1 MQNAP
6 LPSVNASKAANL
18 PKVNT
23 NPGAGSSNDA
33 FKQAL
38 SQQLEQRQTMKNAE
52 TRTAE
57 RQATAKPARQEQ
69 PIDHSAPSKPAEH
82 ATRAS
87 NADQKDTPKSA
98 NNDVNERAASDA
110 EAAHAADPVA
120 DMLALVA
127 AFNQR
132 TDASAASADADAAL
146 AGAGGTAASAVDA
159 ATLAALTA
167 AEACTNTAEQLPDTE
182 FQAALGRAADTL
194 PAASSADAE
203 APLTA
208 GSADTETLPAADSAD
223 TDTPPAAGS
232 ADAASTPI
240 PLRAELAGD
249 AAPAKH
255 AQGTSRPAVDAKT
268 DASADPATASATPH
282 APGTA
287 LPPKVEAGSFG
298 QQLVTAGARAD
309 AHAEADAALAAKD
322 AASAT
327 PATLAAA
334 GAAPGANAPELSRV
348 ATPATTLYSRVGTPA
363 WDQQLGQKVIFMAA
377 GGEQSATMELNP
389 PDLGSLQVVL
399 SVNKDQAT
407 AAFTSAAPEVRQ
419 ALEAA
424 LPRLREMMGE
434 AGITLGNATV
444 SSGAG
449 QQAADQRAGNSDGN
463 RGGSGRGGVAGDDD
477 GAEVARTVTTRR
489 LPSGAVDTFA

>member
-18 PKVNT
+18 PKVNP

-69 PIDHSAPSKPAEH
+69 PIDHGAPSKPVEH
-82 ATRAS
+82 ATRAA
-87 NADQKDTPKSA
+87 NADQKDAPKSA
-98 NNDVNERAASDA
+98 NNDVNTDVNERAASDA

-146 AGAGGTAASAVDA
+146 ATAGGAAAGAVDA

-167 AEACTNTAEQLPDTE
+167 AEASTDTAEQLPDTE
-182 FQAALGRAADTL
+182 FQAALGRAA
-194 PAASSADAE
+194 
-203 APLTA
+203 APL
-208 GSADTETLPAADSAD
+208 PVADS
-223 TDTPPAAGS
+223 T
-232 ADAASTPI
+232 DAASTPI
-240 PLRAELAGD
+240 PPRAELAGD

-255 AQGTSRPAVDAKT
+255 AQGTSRPAVEAKT
-268 DASADPATASATPH
+268 DASADPAATSATPH
-282 APGTA
+282 APGTE

-298 QQLVTAGARAD
+298 QQLATAGARAD
-309 AHAEADAALAAKD
+309 AHAEADAALAARD

-389 PDLGSLQVVL
+389 PDLGPLQVVL

-449 QQAADQRAGNSDGN
+449 QQAADQRAGSSDGN
-463 RGGSGRGGVAGDDD
+463 RHGSGRGGVAGDD

>member
-52 TRTAE
+52 ARSAE
-57 RQATAKPARQEQ
+57 RQATAKPARPEQ
-69 PIDHSAPSKPAEH
+69 PIDHSAPPKPAEH
-82 ATRAS
+82 ATRAA
-87 NADQKDTPKSA
+87 NADQKDAPKSA
-98 NNDVNERAASDA
+98 NNDAKNDVNERAASDA

-146 AGAGGTAASAVDA
+146 AGAGGAAASAVDA

-167 AEACTNTAEQLPDTE
+167 AEAGTGTGTAEPLPDTE
-182 FQAALGRAADTL
+182 FQAALGRAADTV
-194 PAASSADAE
+194 
-203 APLTA
+203 
-208 GSADTETLPAADSAD
+208 
-223 TDTPPAAGS
+223 PAAGS
-232 ADAASTPI
+232 ADADSNLI
-240 PLRAELAGD
+240 PLRAELAGN
-249 AAPAKH
+249 AAPDKH
-255 AQGTSRPAVDAKT
+255 LQGTTRPIVEAKVDAPT
-268 DASADPATASATPH
+268 DLAAASATER
-282 APGTA
+282 APGTE
-287 LPPKVEAGSFG
+287 LPPKVEAGNFS
-298 QQLVTAGARAD
+298 QQLATAGTRVDART
-309 AHAEADAALAAKD
+309 EADAALAAKD

-334 GAAPGANAPELSRV
+334 SAPPGANAPEL
-348 ATPATTLYSRVGTPA
+348 AKLAAPATTLYSRVGTPA

-389 PDLGSLQVVL
+389 PDLGPLQVVL

-434 AGITLGNATV
+434 AGITLGNATI

-463 RGGSGRGGVAGDDD
+463 RRGSGRGGVAGDD

>member
-52 TRTAE
+52 ARSAE
-57 RQATAKPARQEQ
+57 RQATAKPARPEQ
-69 PIDHSAPSKPAEH
+69 PIDHSAPPKPAEH
-82 ATRAS
+82 ATRAA
-87 NADQKDTPKSA
+87 NADQKDAPKSA
-98 NNDVNERAASDA
+98 NNDAKNDVNERAASDA

-146 AGAGGTAASAVDA
+146 AGAGGAAASAVDA

-167 AEACTNTAEQLPDTE
+167 AEAGTGTGTAEPLPDTE
-182 FQAALGRAADTL
+182 FQAALGRAADTV
-194 PAASSADAE
+194 
-203 APLTA
+203 
-208 GSADTETLPAADSAD
+208 
-223 TDTPPAAGS
+223 PAAGS
-232 ADAASTPI
+232 ADADSNLI
-240 PLRAELAGD
+240 PLRAELAGK
-249 AAPAKH
+249 AAPDKH
-255 AQGTSRPAVDAKT
+255 LQGTTRPIVEAKVDAPT
-268 DASADPATASATPH
+268 DLAAASATER
-282 APGTA
+282 APGTE
-287 LPPKVEAGSFG
+287 LPPKVEAGNFS
-298 QQLVTAGARAD
+298 QQLATAGTRVDART
-309 AHAEADAALAAKD
+309 EADAALAAKD

-334 GAAPGANAPELSRV
+334 SAPPGANAPEL
-348 ATPATTLYSRVGTPA
+348 AKLAAPATTLYSRVGTPA

-389 PDLGSLQVVL
+389 PDLGPLQVVL

-434 AGITLGNATV
+434 AGITLGNATI

-463 RGGSGRGGVAGDDD
+463 RRGSGRGGVAGDD

>member
-18 PKVNT
+18 PKVNP
-23 NPGAGSSNDA
+23 NPGAVSSNDA

-52 TRTAE
+52 TRAAE
-57 RQATAKPARQEQ
+57 RQSATAKAARQEK
-69 PIDHSAPSKPAEH
+69 PIDRSAQPKPAEH
-82 ATRAS
+82 ATRAG
-87 NADQKDTPKSA
+87 NADQKDAPKSA
-98 NNDVNERAASDA
+98 NNDAKNDVNERVASDA

-132 TDASAASADADAAL
+132 TDAGAASADADTAI
-146 AGAGGTAASAVDA
+146 AGGGGAAANAVDA

-167 AEACTNTAEQLPDTE
+167 AEASTDTAEPLPDTE
-182 FQAALGRAADTL
+182 FHAALDRAADT
-194 PAASSADAE
+194 A
-203 APLTA
+203 
-208 GSADTETLPAADSAD
+208 
-223 TDTPPAAGS
+223 PAAGG
-232 ADAASTPI
+232 ADADSNLI
-240 PLRAELAGD
+240 PLRAELAGN
-249 AAPAKH
+249 AAPDKHLQGATRPIVEAK
-255 AQGTSRPAVDAKT
+255 VDT
-268 DASADPATASATPH
+268 PTDPAAANATRH
-282 APGTA
+282 VPGTE
-287 LPPKVEAGSFG
+287 LPPKVEAGNFG
-298 QQLVTAGARAD
+298 QQLATVGTRAD
-309 AHAEADAALAAKD
+309 ARTEADAALAAKD

-334 GAAPGANAPELSRV
+334 SAAPGANAPELAKV
-348 ATPATTLYSRVGTPA
+348 AAPATTLYSRVGTPA

-389 PDLGSLQVVL
+389 PDLGPLQVVL

-424 LPRLREMMGE
+424 LPKLREMMSE
-434 AGITLGNATV
+434 AGIALGNATV
-444 SSGAG
+444 SSGAE
-449 QQAADQRAGNSDGN
+449 QQAAGQRAGNSDGDGN
-463 RGGSGRGGVAGDDD
+463 RSGNRHGSGRGGVAGDD
-477 GAEVARTVTTRR
+477 GAEVVRTVTTRR

>member
-52 TRTAE
+52 TRAAE
-57 RQATAKPARQEQ
+57 RQATTKTARQEQ
-69 PIDHSAPSKPAEH
+69 PIDHSAPPKPAEH
-82 ATRAS
+82 ARRA
-87 NADQKDTPKSA
+87 AGAGQKDAPKSA
-98 NNDVNERAASDA
+98 NNDAKNDVNERAASDA

-120 DMLALVA
+120 DMLTLVA

-146 AGAGGTAASAVDA
+146 AGAGGAAASAVDA
-159 ATLAALTA
+159 ATLAVLTA
-167 AEACTNTAEQLPDTE
+167 AEAGTDTAEQLPDTE
-182 FQAALGRAADTL
+182 FQAALGSAADTL

-203 APLTA
+203 ALLTA
-208 GSADTETLPAADSAD
+208 GGAD

-240 PLRAELAGD
+240 PPRAELAGD

-255 AQGTSRPAVDAKT
+255 AQGTSRPAVEAKT
-268 DASADPATASATPH
+268 DASADTSAISATSATQH
-282 APGTA
+282 APGTE

-298 QQLVTAGARAD
+298 QQLATVGARAD
-309 AHAEADAALAAKD
+309 AHAEADAALAAKE

-334 GAAPGANAPELSRV
+334 GAAPGANALELAKV

-389 PDLGSLQVVL
+389 PDLGPLQVVL

-449 QQAADQRAGNSDGN
+449 QQAAGQRAGSSDGN
-463 RGGSGRGGVAGDDD
+463 RGGSGLGGAAGDD

>member
-57 RQATAKPARQEQ
+57 RQAAAKPARQQQ
-69 PIDHSAPSKPAEH
+69 PIDHGAPPKPAEH
-82 ATRAS
+82 ATRAA
-87 NADQKDTPKSA
+87 NADQKDAPKSANNDA

-120 DMLALVA
+120 DMLALVT

-146 AGAGGTAASAVDA
+146 ASAGGAAAGAVDA

-167 AEACTNTAEQLPDTE
+167 AEASTDTAEQLPDTE
-182 FQAALGRAADTL
+182 FQAALGRAA
-194 PAASSADAE
+194 
-203 APLTA
+203 APLPVA
-208 GSADTETLPAADSAD
+208 GSAD

-232 ADAASTPI
+232 ADAASTLI

-255 AQGTSRPAVDAKT
+255 AQGTSRPAVEAKT
-268 DASADPATASATPH
+268 DASANPATASATPH
-282 APGTA
+282 APGTE

-298 QQLVTAGARAD
+298 QQLATAGARAD
-309 AHAEADAALAAKD
+309 AHAEADAALAARD

-389 PDLGSLQVVL
+389 PDLGPLQVVL
-399 SVNKDQAT
+399 SVSKDQAT

-444 SSGAG
+444 SSGSG
-449 QQAADQRAGNSDGN
+449 QQAADQRAGSSDGN
-463 RGGSGRGGVAGDDD
+463 RGGSGRGGVAGDD
-477 GAEVARTVTTRR
+477 GAEVARAVTTRR
-489 LPSGAVDTFA
+489 LPSSEVDTFA